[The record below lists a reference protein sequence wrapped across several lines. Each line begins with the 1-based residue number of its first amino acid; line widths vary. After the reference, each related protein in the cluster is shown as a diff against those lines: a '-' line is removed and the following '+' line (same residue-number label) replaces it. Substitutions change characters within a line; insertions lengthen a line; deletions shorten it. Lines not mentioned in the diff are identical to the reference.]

1 MKRWKMKEP
10 VNTWTHFI
18 TFLAAIVGLV
28 FLIILSWEK
37 TSTLVVMTIFGVS
50 VILLY
55 GASSLYHWIKTTPE
69 KELLL
74 KKIDHIG
81 IYLLIAG
88 SYTPVF
94 FYGLEGVWKWT
105 MLGAVWTLAVIGMV
119 LKIWFIHAPRYVST
133 SFYVTLGW
141 IALIPFVQLVH
152 SLPTGALVLMVAGGV
167 AYTVGAIIYAT
178 KWCNFIPNRFGFH
191 EVFHLFVMAG
201 TGFHFA
207 MMIAYILPMGL
218 K

>member
-1 MKRWKMKEP
+1 MKEP